1 MNDLRGT
8 TFGDS
13 FPRLSHGALAIHPA
27 VPAAMPRPSR
37 CTGEVTLAILLL
49 LIAACTAGCAGPYR
63 AGNDTLYPA
72 DVRTV
77 YVPMFESDSFRR
89 HLGERLTE
97 AVVKRIETDS
107 PFKVVNNPNADSV
120 LTGRIVFDTKRTI
133 VENIFDDP
141 RDTEYNM
148 QVLVTWVSRHGQV
161 LAEQSVAL
169 PPAAIDIGA
178 RSDIIPE
185 FGRSVTSQQQAV
197 IDNIANQIVGLMEM
211 PW

>member
-8 TFGDS
+8 TFGHYS
-13 FPRLSHGALAIHPA
+13 PRPPQGALAIRSA
-27 VPAAMPRPSR
+27 VPGAMPTPSPYA
-37 CTGEVTLAILLL
+37 GAVTLAILLL
-49 LIAACTAGCAGPYR
+49 AACSAGCAGPYR
-63 AGNDTLYPA
+63 VGNDTLYPP

-161 LAEQSVAL
+161 LTEQSVAL

-185 FGRSVTSQQQAV
+185 FGRSVASQQQAV
-197 IDNIANQIVGLMEM
+197 IDNIATQIVGLMET